1 MKLLVD
7 PEELAGYQGWSRE
20 VYADLLAVQDG
31 RLAAGEFD
39 ARYQVTKALLVLD
52 VTGFTLN
59 AMHGGALTSFLRILD
74 VQKVCLPVLSD
85 GGAVYVRTF
94 ADDIVALFDAPE
106 LALDAALE
114 MHRRMDEFPD
124 AATRYDDPPEICV
137 GLGYGRLYAIG
148 PNHAMGD
155 EMNRASVLGEDIA
168 RGGEILITEGLH
180 DAVAP
185 RAGLS
190 FERQTRDDAPFPYY
204 HVERSNP

>member
-7 PEELAGYQGWSRE
+7 PGELASYEGWSRE
-20 VYADLLAVQDG
+20 VYADLLALQEG

-39 ARYQVTKALLVLD
+39 ARYLVTKAVLVLD
-52 VTGFTLN
+52 VTGFTIN

-74 VQKVCLPVLSD
+74 VQKVCLPVLRD
-85 GGAVYVRTF
+85 GGAAYVRTF

-114 MHRRMDEFPD
+114 MQRRVDEFPE
-124 AATRYDDPPEICV
+124 ASTAYADPPEICI
-137 GLGYGRLYAIG
+137 GLGYGSLYAIG
-148 PNHAMGD
+148 PNFAMGD
-155 EMNRASVLGEDIA
+155 EMNRASVLGEDVA

-185 RAGLS
+185 RAALA
-190 FERQTRDDAPFPYY
+190 FDRQTRDDTPFPYY
-204 HVERSNP
+204 RVERTS